1 MSDERTGIFGLG
13 LIIGAI
19 LGAALFG
26 TIVSG
31 VTSYQMTQAW
41 CERIAKSS
49 APQTFT
55 ECLPP
60 TAEVAKPAHDKGE
73 PKP

>member
-1 MSDERTGIFGLG
+1 MSTENRVVFFLVVGL
-13 LIIGAI
+13 L
-19 LGAALFG
+19 LGG
-26 TIVSG
+26 TIVGTITSN
-31 VTSYQMTQAW
+31 VTIYQQTLVW

-49 APQTFT
+49 APQTFA

-60 TAEVAKPAHDKGE
+60 TVEVSKPAQDKGE

>member
-1 MSDERTGIFGLG
+1 MSTENRVVFFLVVGL
-13 LIIGAI
+13 L
-19 LGAALFG
+19 LGG
-26 TIVSG
+26 TIVGTITSN
-31 VTSYQMTQAW
+31 VTIYQQTLVW

-49 APQTFT
+49 APQTFA

-60 TAEVAKPAHDKGE
+60 TVEVSKPAHDRGE

>member
-1 MSDERTGIFGLG
+1 MSTENRAVFLLVVGL
-13 LIIGAI
+13 L
-19 LGAALFG
+19 LGG
-26 TIVSG
+26 TIVGTITSN
-31 VTSYQMTQAW
+31 VTIYQQTVAW

-49 APQTFT
+49 TPQTFA

>member
-1 MSDERTGIFGLG
+1 MRTENSAVFFLVVGL
-13 LIIGAI
+13 L
-19 LGAALFG
+19 LGG
-26 TIVSG
+26 TIVGTITSN
-31 VTSYQMTQAW
+31 VTIYQQTLAW

-49 APQTFT
+49 APYTFA

-60 TAEVAKPAHDKGE
+60 TAEVAKPAQDKGE

>member
-1 MSDERTGIFGLG
+1 MSDERTGIFALG
-13 LIIGAI
+13 LIIGAT

-26 TIVSG
+26 TVVSG
-31 VTSYQMTQAW
+31 VTSYQMTHTW

-49 APQTFT
+49 APQTFA

-60 TAEVAKPAHDKGE
+60 TAEVSKP
-73 PKP
+73 